1 MNEFLGWWFPEG
13 ETHFQQ
19 MLNKSVSK
27 GGPARYQYQVRDRS
41 LAHCSDRRNAI
52 DIGANV
58 GLWSRDLTTSFDH
71 VIAFEP
77 VDIFRDCLRKNV
89 QMPNFIVYS
98 TALGNE
104 TTTANMNVT
113 LGNMGHTHID
123 PNSIGKGTTEI
134 RTLDSYNFAN
144 IDYIKMD
151 CEGFEYRVIQGA
163 RETILKCRPIIV
175 VEQKPHDAYSDQ
187 YGQHAAVE
195 LLKSWGMIVLE
206 TVKDDWIMG
215 WPQ

>member
-1 MNEFLGWWFPEG
+1 MNEFLTWWFPDG
-13 ETHFQQ
+13 ESHFQK
-19 MLNKSVSK
+19 MLQKSVDK

-41 LAHCSDRRNAI
+41 LTLCPNRRNAI

-58 GLWSRDLTTSFDH
+58 GLWSRDLTQSFDH

-77 VDIFRDCLRKNV
+77 VELFRACLTKNV
-89 QMPNFIVYS
+89 RMPNFIVYP

-104 TTTANMNVT
+104 NTTATMNIT

-123 PNSIGKGTTEI
+123 PASIGQGNIEVK
-134 RTLDSYNFAN
+134 TLDSYDFAN

-163 RETILKCRPIIV
+163 EQTIKKCRPIIV
-175 VEQKPHDAYSDQ
+175 VEQKPHDAYSSD
-187 YGQHAAVE
+187 YGQYAAID
-195 LLKSWGMIVLE
+195 LLKSWGMVVLQQ
-206 TVKDDWIMG
+206 VKDDWIMG
-215 WPQ
+215 WQ

>member
-1 MNEFLGWWFPEG
+1 MNEFMGWWFPEG
-13 ETHFQQ
+13 EDHFQR
-19 MLNKSVSK
+19 MLQKSVDK

-41 LAHCSDRRNAI
+41 LELCTDRRNAI

-58 GLWSRDLTTSFDH
+58 GLWSRDLTQSFDH

-77 VDIFRDCLRKNV
+77 VELFRDCLKKNV
-89 QMPNFIVYS
+89 QMPNFIVYP

-104 TTTANMNVT
+104 NTTATMNIT

-123 PNSIGKGTTEI
+123 PDSIGQGNIEVK
-134 RTLDSYNFAN
+134 TLDSYTFAN

-163 RETILKCRPIIV
+163 EQTIKRCRPVIV
-175 VEQKPHDAYSDQ
+175 VEQKPHDAYSSD
-187 YGQHAAVE
+187 YGQYAAID
-195 LLKSWGMIVLE
+195 LLKSWGMVVLQQ
-206 TVKDDWIMG
+206 VKDDWIMG
-215 WPQ
+215 WQ